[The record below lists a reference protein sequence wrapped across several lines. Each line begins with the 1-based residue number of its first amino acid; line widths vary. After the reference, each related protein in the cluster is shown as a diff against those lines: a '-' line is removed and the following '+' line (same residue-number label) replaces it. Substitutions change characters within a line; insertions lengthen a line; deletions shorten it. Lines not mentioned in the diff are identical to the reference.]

1 MKHFSVVVLF
11 VLLSSL
17 VQGSDL
23 SGFVAWNH
31 SGDLTTAA
39 SSIEVDNYSTL
50 GVRYEKTFLGIF
62 GFENTLAY
70 TRGIM
75 VPADASEEDDGLY
88 YSGAFVLNI
97 PVGRLVPNFAW
108 GLGFL
113 HRFGDSFPDTGTS
126 FLTNWGIGVKFRE
139 LAGPLGLR
147 FDYRRLKLYDVL
159 DEDFN
164 TQALSGGV
172 ILRF

>member
-75 VPADASEEDDGLY
+75 VPADASEEDDGL
-88 YSGAFVLNI
+88 
-97 PVGRLVPNFAW
+97 
-108 GLGFL
+108 
-113 HRFGDSFPDTGTS
+113 
-126 FLTNWGIGVKFRE
+126 
-139 LAGPLGLR
+139 
-147 FDYRRLKLYDVL
+147 
-159 DEDFN
+159 
-164 TQALSGGV
+164 
-172 ILRF
+172 